1 MTTHLKETKLEPRL
15 TSISNPTQTMPSFSM
30 LRSAFLFMSLL
41 LIGMPGFARA
51 QGKPEVRK
59 AIELPVPKAT
69 AVPQARSTANEPAP
83 TTTSSSAGDNYRVR
97 ANDILEVKVYQ
108 ELDLSGK
115 VQVREDGNV
124 RLPLI
129 NETVRVAGMSVTEI
143 ENRIRGLL
151 AKDYVRDPR
160 VSVSIS
166 EMSKLMFTV
175 MGQVNRAN
183 TYAMPNNKPVS
194 LLQAIGMAGGY
205 TRLANPKKIYLKRTV
220 GGQEKVTVVNAE
232 EMARNPSGTIFLRD
246 GDVIDVKE
254 STF

>member
-1 MTTHLKETKLEPRL
+1 MSTFP
-15 TSISNPTQTMPSFSM
+15 M
-30 LRSAFLFMSLL
+30 LRSALL
-41 LIGMPGFARA
+41 LMSTFLVAMAGVSHA

-69 AVPQARSTANEPAP
+69 AVPQARSAVSESVG
-83 TTTSSSAGDNYRVR
+83 TTSSNAGDNYRVR

-108 ELDLSGK
+108 EADLSGK

-151 AKDYVRDPR
+151 AKDYVRDPK
-160 VSVSIS
+160 VTVSIF

-220 GGQEKVTVVNAE
+220 GGQEKVTIVNAE

>member
-1 MTTHLKETKLEPRL
+1 
-15 TSISNPTQTMPSFSM
+15 M
-30 LRSAFLFMSLL
+30 LHSALL
-41 LIGMPGFARA
+41 LMSTFLMAMAGVSHA

-69 AVPQARSTANEPAP
+69 AVPQVRSAASESVG
-83 TTTSSSAGDNYRVR
+83 TTSSSAGDNYRVR

-129 NETVRVAGMSVTEI
+129 NETVRVSGMSVTEI

-151 AKDYVRDPR
+151 AKDYVRDPK
-160 VSVSIS
+160 VTVSIS

-220 GGQEKVTVVNAE
+220 GGQEKVTIVNAE